1 MEKERKIKCH
11 CKKAVLEEKVTDFDS
26 FKAKALVCPSCKF
39 TTLTQSQAKEYIKLK
54 NLHEAVD
61 KESKVIKIGNSMGI
75 ILSEKLKNFGV
86 KLGKKVKISAINS
99 NAIKI
104 EF

>member
-1 MEKERKIKCH
+1 MEKERKIKCD
-11 CKKAVLEEKVTDFDS
+11 CGGVFEEKKSDFKD
-26 FKAKALVCPSCKF
+26 FKTNALVCSKCSYK
-39 TTLTQSQAKEYIKLK
+39 TLTQSQAEEYIKLK